1 TPGCDT
7 GKMISGTL
15 ITLFCLVRESKAPF
29 KVALGRNN
37 DVSDFKGL
45 RGITLQDNENV
56 TLLDGTN
63 DIVDYWAEEQIPFKK
78 CIHVIVELL
87 GKNKILTS
95 GIAELQLQD
104 KKLWVRYNDERVFL
118 PENILGLLRV
128 FNVGDLVPIIK
139 SQLKIKGDIAI
150 RNGNDILE
158 VGNIEVKRIKNA
170 FHINYQGSALDTFY
184 ERLVLFHDE
193 WRAGNKIPNSND
205 ETYFVRW
212 RRQIRNIIWHGF
224 FNVILST
231 NGKIDNFLP
240 PDTKDTP
247 SARMHDY
254 FLFPAYLDVHTIDA
268 LVSLAP
274 IGKSYVPQRTLYL
287 GIPLWGSLAQAGRPS
302 DPILAS
308 GALKGIIEVG
318 LENCLD
324 TLLEQFSRGVVEAGE
339 RGELVGRISFL
350 EAYIRAVKE
359 SQESPYTY
367 LEKVPLPLFLKSLD
381 KKLDNLLT
389 KMELDQAEIGFNHWT
404 SLLASNK
411 DYVKE
416 GGYKYLTAALVK
428 EAYHRHTAFK
438 MPLGFPTIDHVIPF
452 KYSTSNRT
460 DNYGIISIQN
470 KNAKQ
475 TSYQDSDVPILVN
488 LISALSRNNFNG
500 IILGIYI
507 DIGTSSSSI
516 EIKEVNPMKTR
527 NMGNNV
533 YCRALYIQHIQSFNC
548 NKEIG
553 ERLSKLRFT
562 SPWPLDPRWRRDPT
576 K

>member
-1 TPGCDT
+1 MHVLSLCSAEVE
-7 GKMISGTL
+7 M
-15 ITLFCLVRESKAPF
+15 LVASHMAT
-29 KVALGRNN
+29 AIC
-37 DVSDFKGL
+37 VSDD
-45 RGITLQDNENV
+45 RTD
-56 TLLDGTN
+56 LL
-63 DIVDYWAEEQIPFKK
+63 
-78 CIHVIVELL
+78 C
-87 GKNKILTS
+87 
-95 GIAELQLQD
+95 
-104 KKLWVRYNDERVFL
+104 
-118 PENILGLLRV
+118 
-128 FNVGDLVPIIK
+128 
-139 SQLKIKGDIAI
+139 
-150 RNGNDILE
+150 
-158 VGNIEVKRIKNA
+158 
-170 FHINYQGSALDTFY
+170 
-184 ERLVLFHDE
+184 
-193 WRAGNKIPNSND
+193 
-205 ETYFVRW
+205 TY
-212 RRQIRNIIWHGF
+212 
-224 FNVILST
+224 
-231 NGKIDNFLP
+231 
-240 PDTKDTP
+240 
-247 SARMHDY
+247 
-254 FLFPAYLDVHTIDA
+254 
-268 LVSLAP
+268 
-274 IGKSYVPQRTLYL
+274 
-287 GIPLWGSLAQAGRPS
+287 PS

-367 LEKVPLPLFLKSLD
+367 LEKVPLPLFLKSLRKGID

-428 EAYHRHTAFK
+428 EAYHSTAFK
-438 MPLGFPTIDHVIPF
+438 MPLGFPTIDH
-452 KYSTSNRT
+452 
-460 DNYGIISIQN
+460 
-470 KNAKQ
+470 NAKQ

-488 LISALSRNNFNG
+488 LISAFGRNNFNG

>member
-1 TPGCDT
+1 MMFP
-7 GKMISGTL
+7 IS
-15 ITLFCLVRESKAPF
+15 SK
-29 KVALGRNN
+29 NIE
-37 DVSDFKGL
+37 GL

-63 DIVDYWAEEQIPFKK
+63 DIVDYWAEEQIPLKK
-78 CIHVIVELL
+78 YIHVIVELL
-87 GKNKILTS
+87 EQPVVGKCVVIILSAQCERDASLPELILNLQYTAILSLTLLASAWSSSVLTYEQPVTGKNKILTS

-128 FNVGDLVPIIK
+128 FNVDNAYEIIVEENDDVSSSSK
-139 SQLKIKGDIAI
+139 EKGKEKEMEIK
-150 RNGNDILE
+150 E
-158 VGNIEVKRIKNA
+158 SNIEVKRIENA
-170 FHINYQGSALDTFY
+170 FHIDYQGSALDTFY

-193 WRAGNKIPNSND
+193 RLVCCIDEAHELLERIPNSND

-224 FNVILST
+224 FNVLLST

-367 LEKVPLPLFLKSLD
+367 LEKVPLPLFLKSLRKGID

-507 DIGTSSSSI
+507 DIGTS
-516 EIKEVNPMKTR
+516 
-527 NMGNNV
+527 
-533 YCRALYIQHIQSFNC
+533 IQV
-548 NKEIG
+548 
-553 ERLSKLRFT
+553 
-562 SPWPLDPRWRRDPT
+562 
-576 K
+576 

>member
-1 TPGCDT
+1 
-7 GKMISGTL
+7 M
-15 ITLFCLVRESKAPF
+15 
-29 KVALGRNN
+29 
-37 DVSDFKGL
+37 
-45 RGITLQDNENV
+45 
-56 TLLDGTN
+56 
-63 DIVDYWAEEQIPFKK
+63 
-78 CIHVIVELL
+78 
-87 GKNKILTS
+87 
-95 GIAELQLQD
+95 
-104 KKLWVRYNDERVFL
+104 
-118 PENILGLLRV
+118 
-128 FNVGDLVPIIK
+128 
-139 SQLKIKGDIAI
+139 
-150 RNGNDILE
+150 
-158 VGNIEVKRIKNA
+158 
-170 FHINYQGSALDTFY
+170 
-184 ERLVLFHDE
+184 
-193 WRAGNKIPNSND
+193 
-205 ETYFVRW
+205 
-212 RRQIRNIIWHGF
+212 
-224 FNVILST
+224 
-231 NGKIDNFLP
+231 
-240 PDTKDTP
+240 
-247 SARMHDY
+247 
-254 FLFPAYLDVHTIDA
+254 
-268 LVSLAP
+268 
-274 IGKSYVPQRTLYL
+274 
-287 GIPLWGSLAQAGRPS
+287 
-302 DPILAS
+302 
-308 GALKGIIEVG
+308 
-318 LENCLD
+318 
-324 TLLEQFSRGVVEAGE
+324 EQFSRGVVEAGE

-350 EAYIRAVKE
+350 EAYIHAVKK

-367 LEKVPLPLFLKSLD
+367 LEKVPLPLFLKSFRKGID

-404 SLLASNK
+404 FLLASNK

-452 KYSTSNRT
+452 KYPTSNRT

-488 LISALSRNNFNG
+488 LIFAFGRNNFNG

-507 DIGTSSSSI
+507 DIGTSSLSI
-516 EIKEVNPMKTR
+516 EIKKVNPMKTR

>member
-1 TPGCDT
+1 
-7 GKMISGTL
+7 MTL
-15 ITLFCLVRESKAPF
+15 QKSILINNIKLWKLNQPVLSK
-29 KVALGRNN
+29 NIE
-37 DVSDFKGL
+37 GL

-56 TLLDGTN
+56 TLLDETN
-63 DIVDYWAEEQIPFKK
+63 DIVDYWAEEQIPLKK

-87 GKNKILTS
+87 EQPVVASAWSSSVLTY
-95 GIAELQLQD
+95 EQPVTD

-158 VGNIEVKRIKNA
+158 VDDVSSSSKEKGKEKEMEIK
-170 FHINYQGSALDTFY
+170 
-184 ERLVLFHDE
+184 EKVEMLVASHMATAICVSDDRTDLLC
-193 WRAGNKIPNSND
+193 
-205 ETYFVRW
+205 TY
-212 RRQIRNIIWHGF
+212 
-224 FNVILST
+224 
-231 NGKIDNFLP
+231 
-240 PDTKDTP
+240 
-247 SARMHDY
+247 
-254 FLFPAYLDVHTIDA
+254 
-268 LVSLAP
+268 
-274 IGKSYVPQRTLYL
+274 
-287 GIPLWGSLAQAGRPS
+287 PS

-367 LEKVPLPLFLKSLD
+367 LEKVPLPLFLKSLRKGID

-428 EAYHRHTAFK
+428 EAYHSTAFK

-452 KYSTSNRT
+452 KYQLVIEP
-460 DNYGIISIQN
+460 IIM
-470 KNAKQ
+470 
-475 TSYQDSDVPILVN
+475 VPHENCGV
-488 LISALSRNNFNG
+488 
-500 IILGIYI
+500 
-507 DIGTSSSSI
+507 
-516 EIKEVNPMKTR
+516 TR
-527 NMGNNV
+527 
-533 YCRALYIQHIQSFNC
+533 
-548 NKEIG
+548 
-553 ERLSKLRFT
+553 KL
-562 SPWPLDPRWRRDPT
+562 
-576 K
+576 